1 MFSIITPETHD
12 MSNSQSAATNEPSLE
27 AQLQELGLRIT
38 AERTNAGLSSEALA
52 KATGVSL
59 STVLRMEKGNG
70 GVGSGNLIAVVNHLG
85 LSLDSYSRVVDQDSL
100 PLHPLFV
107 DDTDV
112 LETIEEAVSELC
124 GKLDELFPGA
134 KRESE
139 GISSNFQGLLRD
151 HVCAMLCGQMYHRE
165 SHYISLNQL
174 LYSDANLGR
183 EYSLKEGANGY
194 LVRLTGTDLVL
205 EDGRFLPA
213 RKVGDLY
220 ASWEAAADAVRE
232 YVKREGHLPGPVRI
246 VSGWFASSGETGV
259 QFISRAETVNT

>member
-1 MFSIITPETHD
+1 MSDLHNATPTET
-12 MSNSQSAATNEPSLE
+12 SLE
-27 AQLQELGLRIT
+27 AQLQELGARIT
-38 AERTNAGLSSEALA
+38 SARANAGLSSEALA

-59 STVLRMEKGNG
+59 STLLRMETGNG
-70 GVGSGNLIAVVNHLG
+70 GVGSRNLIAVVNHLG

-100 PLHPLFV
+100 PLYPHFV
-107 DDTDV
+107 DDPEIM
-112 LETIEEAVSELC
+112 ETIEEAVSELC

-165 SHYISLNQL
+165 SHYVALNQL
-174 LYSDANLGR
+174 LYSDVNLGR

-194 LVRLTGTDLVL
+194 LVRLTGTDQVL
-205 EDGRFLPA
+205 EDGRFRPA

-220 ASWEAAADAVRE
+220 TSWEAAADAVRE

-259 QFISRAETVNT
+259 QFISRTETSANT